1 MKIEKAEKKKE
12 RKRSKKKE
20 KQWII
25 YNIRNAFPSFIVD
38 DDETWKSSK
47 KQEQRTKEQR
57 TKNKV

>member
-1 MKIEKAEKKKE
+1 MKIGKAEKKKE

-20 KQWII
+20 KQWSI

-47 KQEQRTKEQR
+47 KQEQRTKS
-57 TKNKV
+57 NV

>member
-20 KQWII
+20 KRWII
-25 YNIRNAFPSFIVD
+25 CNIRNAFPSFIVD

-47 KQEQRTKEQR
+47 KQEQRA
-57 TKNKV
+57 KNNV